1 MNGMRQ
7 HPPHVGILV
16 LAHALEEHQR
26 LGPQHIGLVE
36 EAQRRGELIGERER
50 VHHGIAAIK

>member
-1 MNGMRQ
+1 
-7 HPPHVGILV
+7 
-16 LAHALEEHQR
+16 
-26 LGPQHIGLVE
+26 VE